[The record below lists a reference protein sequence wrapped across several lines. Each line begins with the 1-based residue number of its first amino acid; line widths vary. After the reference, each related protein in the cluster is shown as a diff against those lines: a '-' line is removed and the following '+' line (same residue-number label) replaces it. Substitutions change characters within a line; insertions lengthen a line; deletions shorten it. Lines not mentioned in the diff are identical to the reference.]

1 MTFSPYRILKFNQS
15 PKLPILFFLLPLI
28 FSLFDCATPPTIGQL
43 LNERT
48 KDSFDETKN
57 LNINYV
63 TTRRERTVAAPNCDS
78 NTFDFLS
85 DITTHYGECI
95 IGIPAKHSI
104 GDITWD
110 NSQDKNSFFHLNGKR
125 DRKEEDF
132 FQKIKSNPF
141 EEVLVFVHGFN
152 VPFEEAVV
160 RAGQIRYD
168 LKFPGEVIL
177 YSWPAGTDA
186 GIINQLMVRSVYEA
200 NFIEAKLNREP
211 FADFLSKIIVLN
223 KKVHLVVHSM
233 GHQVVLPAIDIAV
246 KRGKTK
252 FLEQLILNAPDF
264 DKVEFTNLAP
274 NLVASSKRVTLY
286 CSPGDNALIA
296 SQKVNGGSRA
306 GTCFR
311 FNDIDVINVNEVDSP
326 VLGIGGLGHG
336 YYSSRPIL
344 TDIYQ
349 VLLGVSIEKRLFIR
363 RAGQYNGEG
372 WILRK

>member
-1 MTFSPYRILKFNQS
+1 MKQ
-15 PKLPILFFLLPLI
+15 FLLGTFHSKSINYLL
-28 FSLFDCATPPTIGQL
+28 FLSLLFVLSIVSCATPPTAGQL

-48 KDSFDETKN
+48 KENFDETKN
-57 LNINYV
+57 LSIHFV
-63 TTRRERTVAAPNCDS
+63 TTRREQTVSAPNCDS
-78 NTFDFLS
+78 STFGFFT

-95 IGIPAKHSI
+95 VGIPAKHSI

-110 NSQDKNSFFHLNGKR
+110 NTQDKHAFFQLNGKI
-125 DRKEEDF
+125 DKKEEDF
-132 FQKIKSNPF
+132 YQKIKTNPF
-141 EEVLVFVHGFN
+141 DEILVFVHGFN
-152 VPFEEAVV
+152 VPFEEAAV

-168 LKFPGEVIL
+168 LKFPGEVVL
-177 YSWPAGTDA
+177 YSWPAGTEA
-186 GIINQLMVRSVYEA
+186 GILSQIMVRSVYEA
-200 NFIEAKLNREP
+200 NFTEAKLSREP
-211 FADFLSKIIVLN
+211 FADFLSKITGLN
-223 KKVHLVVHSM
+223 KKIHLVVHSM

-246 KRGKTK
+246 KKGKTK

-264 DKVEFTNLAP
+264 DKNEFATIAP
-274 NLVASSKRVTLY
+274 NLVSSAKRVTLY

-311 FNDIDVINVNEVDSP
+311 FNDMDVINVNEVDSP
-326 VLGIGGLGHG
+326 VFGIGGLGHG

-349 VLLGVSIEKRLFIR
+349 VLMGVSVEKRLFVR
-363 RAGQYNGEG
+363 RSGKYNSEG